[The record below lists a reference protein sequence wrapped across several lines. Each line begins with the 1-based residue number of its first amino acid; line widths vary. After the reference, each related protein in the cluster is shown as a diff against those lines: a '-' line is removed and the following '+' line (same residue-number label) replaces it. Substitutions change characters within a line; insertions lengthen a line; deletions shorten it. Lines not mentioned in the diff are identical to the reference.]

1 MGKRQKGN
9 WESDDR
15 AFQQWSKELLSIAND
30 IKDGKNSKKFLRKS
44 GTKLRKKTID
54 QAKKTVKKYTGKYLE
69 SIKTGKVYEFKGNLS
84 LRVFSASPHAHLI
97 ESGHRI
103 VTPSGREK
111 GFKPGYHV
119 FEKAAKN
126 FEDEFAEDT
135 ENFIQELLDDNDL

>member
-1 MGKRQKGN
+1 MSFQ
-9 WESDDR
+9 ELSDTLLKL
-15 AFQQWSKELLSIAND
+15 SKEIDN
-30 IKDGKNSKKFLRKS
+30 GKSAKKFLQKA
-44 GTKLRKKTID
+44 GNKLKKKTVE
-54 QAKKTVKKYTGKYLE
+54 QAQRSVKKYTGTYIK
-69 SIKTGKVYEFKGNLS
+69 SIKRGKVYDFKGNLS
-84 LRVFSASPHAHLI
+84 IRTYSASPHAHLI
-97 ESGHRI
+97 ENGHRI